1 MIGPGQDRYKLVPTA
16 YDRVLVQ
23 QNQGDSKVDA
33 QLHGCAPSCQW
44 LILFVGFNP
53 AHYKMTYGSAESPS
67 EKSDWACDAAHE
79 DHDGSGVEEG
89 SGRGERGLRIFP
101 QTAVAADPREE
112 PFDHPPPRVDGKAD
126 LVRRL
131 AHDLDGDDR
140 RRGRFVAG
148 VTL

>member
-53 AHYKMTYGSAESPS
+53 AHYKMTYGSAEGSISFRREYTRRKYPNWLTSRRTS
-67 EKSDWACDAAHE
+67 ESVRKVILSVRCAA
-79 DHDGSGVEEG
+79 
-89 SGRGERGLRIFP
+89 
-101 QTAVAADPREE
+101 
-112 PFDHPPPRVDGKAD
+112 
-126 LVRRL
+126 
-131 AHDLDGDDR
+131 
-140 RRGRFVAG
+140 
-148 VTL
+148 